1 LPAVEPAEEKTI
13 TMRKIFEPEHEAFR
27 ELAHAF
33 FEKECAP
40 HIARWEQQGH
50 VDRDVW
56 LRAGELGL
64 LGWEAPEAYG
74 GSGIR
79 DFRYNAIMTEEFI
92 ATGSVGFGYAL
103 HNDVMPLY
111 LVDLT
116 TDEQK
121 QRWLPGWVSGELIT
135 AIAMTEPG
143 AGSDLKSITTTAKP
157 CEGGY
162 LLNGAK
168 TYITNGIMA
177 DLVLVVAKTDP
188 EAGHRGISL
197 LMVERGMDG
206 FVRGRNLDKIGMK
219 AQDTAELF
227 FEDVFVPAA
236 NLVGEKGRGFY
247 HLMKGLAQERLA
259 CAVTSTAVMERAL
272 QLSVDFVRTRTVFG
286 QPLGALQNTQFKLA
300 EVKAATEVCRTFTDD
315 AIGELLADDLSAERA
330 AVAKMFVTERQ
341 WEAVDAC
348 LQLFGGAGYMNEYEI
363 ARLWRDTR
371 VQRIL
376 AGSNEVMR
384 QIIGR
389 SLALDGS

>member
-1 LPAVEPAEEKTI
+1 V
-13 TMRKIFEPEHEAFR
+13 RKIFEAEHRAFR
-27 ELAHAF
+27 ELARAF

-40 HIARWEQQGH
+40 HTARWEQQGQ
-50 VDRDVW
+50 VDREVW

-64 LGWEAPEAYG
+64 LGWEAPEEYG

-103 HNDVMPLY
+103 HNDVMAPY
-111 LVDLT
+111 LLDLT

-121 QRWLPGWVSGELIT
+121 RRWLPGWVSGELIT

-143 AGSDLKSITTTAKP
+143 AGSDLKAIATTAKP
-157 CEGGY
+157 CDGGF

-168 TYITNGIMA
+168 TYITNGILA

-188 EAGHRGISL
+188 DAGHRGITL
-197 LMVERGMDG
+197 LMVERGADG

-227 FEDVFVPAA
+227 FEDVFVPAT
-236 NLVGEKGRGFY
+236 NVVGEQGRGFY

-259 CAVTSTAVMERAL
+259 CAVTSTAVMERVLELTAE
-272 QLSVDFVRTRTVFG
+272 FVRTRTVFG
-286 QPLGALQNTQFKLA
+286 RSLGAFQNTQFALA
-300 EVKAATEVCRTFTDD
+300 DVKAATEVCRTFTDE
-315 AIGELLADDLSAERA
+315 AISELVDDDLSPERA

-341 WEAVDAC
+341 WEVVDSC

-384 QIIGR
+384 HIIAR
-389 SLALDGS
+389 SLDLDGA